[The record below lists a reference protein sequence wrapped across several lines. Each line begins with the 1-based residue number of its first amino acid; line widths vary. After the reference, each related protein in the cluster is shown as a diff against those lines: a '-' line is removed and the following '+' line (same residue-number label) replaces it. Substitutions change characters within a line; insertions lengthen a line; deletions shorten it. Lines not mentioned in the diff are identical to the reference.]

1 LTSAASSGKLA
12 KSTTAV
18 ARGSRVK
25 EIMTVAEDAQ
35 TFEEWIVQ
43 GLTQGWCGAPVCY
56 THDGIPM
63 SRSEDEEF
71 GEGLDPCIHIIRM
84 YEDEQHKT
92 EVEEEHAPSE
102 WRNHYTKK
110 EKE

>member
-1 LTSAASSGKLA
+1 
-12 KSTTAV
+12 
-18 ARGSRVK
+18 
-25 EIMTVAEDAQ
+25 
-35 TFEEWIVQ
+35 
-43 GLTQGWCGAPVCY
+43 
-56 THDGIPM
+56 M

-92 EVEEEHAPSE
+92 EVEKEHAPSE